1 MSDCKRQ
8 SAFRSRHIS
17 LLDQELNNP
26 RARQDEQFGLTKG
39 KICMNAK
46 SRMQSSITHGIRL
59 MSLSLLSVMLITTS
73 SAQLSSKTPKQ
84 QMSKKEVKALLSSA
98 KTAKDHQALA
108 TYFAQQAQTFEKKS
122 HIYEAKCVMVAEY
135 PSHYQ
140 TKYPS
145 EYDYCRFWTQY
156 YALKSKTAEN
166 AARLQEQLANSLADG
181 KQ

>member
-8 SAFRSRHIS
+8 SAFCGCRIS
-17 LLDQELNNP
+17 LLGQELNNP
-26 RARQDEQFGLTKG
+26 RARQDEQFSRTRE
-39 KICMNAK
+39 ICMNAK

-73 SAQLSSKTPKQ
+73 SAQLSSETPKQ

-108 TYFAQQAQTFEKKS
+108 AYFAQQAQIFEKKS
-122 HIYEAKCVMVAEY
+122 HKYQARCVIVAEY

-156 YALKSKTAEN
+156 YALKSRATEN
-166 AARLQEQLANSLADG
+166 AARLQEQLANGLADG